1 MFRFNWKNWNIFW
14 RQARGIILYMVT
26 DRIIFKLIPFGTL
39 RIIVVRNLRWN
50 KSGRAQANLEN
61 IDLVGESF
69 IQVKQG
75 FC

>member
-1 MFRFNWKNWNIFW
+1 
-14 RQARGIILYMVT
+14 MVT

-50 KSGRAQANLEN
+50 KSDRAQANLEN

-69 IQVKQG
+69 IQVQQG